1 MTGAEQVRHHDRGS
15 VEKMRQRRSG
25 CNAVGSATGSKRF
38 KDSRQRIE
46 SGTEE
51 ESVRSMT
58 IDCRTIPGFSQKPS
72 SVLHGHEATIKFQLL
87 SGSRASLLG

>member
-1 MTGAEQVRHHDRGS
+1 MTVALS
-15 VEKMRQRRSG
+15 KKLRQRRSA
-25 CNAVGSATGSKRF
+25 CNPMGSATGSKRF

-58 IDCRTIPGFSQKPS
+58 IGCRTMPGLSQRRS

-87 SGSRASLLG
+87 SESRASLLG